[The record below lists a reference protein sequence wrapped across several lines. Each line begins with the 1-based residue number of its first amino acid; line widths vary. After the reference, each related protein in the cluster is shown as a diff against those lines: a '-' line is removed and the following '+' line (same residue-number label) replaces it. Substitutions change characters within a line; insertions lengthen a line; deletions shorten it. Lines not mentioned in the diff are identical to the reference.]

1 LHRDLGRKVLRG
13 FGAWQVDFAL
23 HRTFR
28 LSDRTTLQFRAE
40 VAFNIFNHPNFANP
54 SDFGDPSHL
63 TLAQTSSFGVANQ
76 MLATRL
82 NSTGVSAQLNLLFQT
97 GGPRSVQFALRLGFQ
112 RIFIRPAP

>member
-28 LSDRTTLQFRAE
+28 LSNRTTLQFRAE
-40 VAFNIFNHPNFANP
+40 AFNIFNHPNFANP
-54 SDFGDPSHL
+54 SDFGDPSYL
-63 TLAQTSSFGVANQ
+63 TLAQISSFGVANQ

-82 NSTGVSAQLNLLFQT
+82 DSAGVPAQLNPLFRT
-97 GGPRSVQFALRLGFQ
+97 GGPRSVQLALRLG
-112 RIFIRPAP
+112 I